1 MKLNFRTGIGFD
13 VHAFV
18 EGRKLIIGGVEI
30 HSDKGLEG
38 HSDADVLLHAI
49 CDAMLGALALGDIGI
64 HFPNSDA
71 KWKDADSAILLNHVN
86 ELIQSK
92 GYELGNL
99 DCVLAMQKPQISPYV
114 EKIIKRISEILN
126 ADVEQ
131 ISIKATTT
139 EKLGFVGRTEGVA
152 SFATVASCQ
161 LAHHPFVVLC

>member
-1 MKLNFRTGIGFD
+1 MKLNFRTGFGFD
-13 VHAFV
+13 VHAFA

-30 HSDKGLEG
+30 PFDKGLDG

-64 HFPNSDA
+64 HFPNTDER
-71 KWKDADSAILLNHVN
+71 WKDADSTLLLKHVN
-86 ELIQSK
+86 ELINSK

-99 DCVLAMQKPQISPYV
+99 DCVLAMEKPKISPYV
-114 EKIIKRISEILN
+114 EQIRNRISEMLN

-139 EKLGFVGRTEGVA
+139 EKLGFVGRTEGVV
-152 SFATVASCQ
+152 SFATVL
-161 LAHHPFVVLC
+161 LAKKDLNV

>member
-1 MKLNFRTGIGFD
+1 MKLNFRTGFGFD

-30 HSDKGLEG
+30 PFDKGLEG

-64 HFPNSDA
+64 HFPNTDER
-71 KWKDADSAILLNHVN
+71 WKDADSSLLLKHVN
-86 ELIQSK
+86 ELINSK

-99 DCVLAMQKPQISPYV
+99 DCVLAMEKPKISPYV
-114 EKIIKRISEILN
+114 DEIRKCISVVLS
-126 ADVEQ
+126 ADSDQ

-139 EKLGFVGRTEGVA
+139 EKLGFIGRTEGVVA
-152 SFATVASCQ
+152 FATV
-161 LAHHPFVVLC
+161 LLTRKELNV